1 MATLLSKT
9 LFNLDTKNKVRQWS
23 ISVLQNHDDTA
34 TITVSQGLKDG
45 NLTDRSTHI
54 TTGKNLGRSN
64 ETTPAQQAVSEAE
77 SKIAK
82 QRDRG
87 YCDEV
92 PTTQGQNGMGFIKP
106 MLALASDKVKGEVDW
121 SEYYV
126 QPKLDG
132 FRMLARFNILDG
144 CWSLYTRQG
153 KAISVPHIEKA
164 LGELSIAFKRA
175 GIVLNYGDT
184 LDGELYCHDLTF
196 QQISSAA
203 KKSGENTGKLKYCL
217 YDYIRDDLNR
227 SYDARLTDLLHVEG
241 WNSTLEIVTTV
252 KLGTDNPSAQWD
264 ELHAHWISQGYEG
277 SIARHGASEYKAAG
291 RDKRMIKRK
300 DFHDEEFEIVGID
313 RAVKPAPTVSDVR
326 LYPEGSLVMMN
337 EGIYAYQAQFICKT
351 SEGKEF
357 KATLEG
363 GVLSRAKLYAADDSD
378 YVGEQATCKYFEMTD
393 DGIPRHPIAR
403 RRDEL

>member
-1 MATLLSKT
+1 MTTLLSKT

-23 ISVLQNHDDTA
+23 ISVIQNPDDTA

-54 TTGKNLGRSN
+54 TTGKNIGRSN
-64 ETTPAQQAVSEAE
+64 ETTPTQQAVSEAE

-132 FRMLARFNILDG
+132 FRMLARFSEG
-144 CWSLYTRQG
+144 KWQLYTRQG
-153 KAISVPHIEKA
+153 KAISVPHIEKGLRDAA
-164 LGELSIAFKRA
+164 LLPYPVS
-175 GIVLNYGDT
+175 VLTFCEGDT

-203 KKSGENTGKLKYCL
+203 KKVGEHTSKLKYHL
-217 YDYIRDDLNR
+217 YDFLRCEDNLEYED
-227 SYDARLTDLLHVEG
+227 RLLDIAKLEG
-241 WNSTLEIVTTV
+241 MSNSIEIVTTV

-313 RAVKPAPTVSDVR
+313 RTVKPAPTFSDVR
-326 LYPEGSLVMMN
+326 QYPEGSLVAVN
-337 EGIYAYQAQFICKT
+337 ESVYTYQAQFICKT
-351 SEGKEF
+351 AEGKEF

-378 YVGEQATCKYFEMTD
+378 YVGKLATCKYFEMTD